1 MGSGTV
7 ELEEVKETQPA
18 RLKRVLP
25 QILLAALLA
34 GGVLTLITYPG
45 IWYSDSYQRAKTAVQ
60 LLSQPDHSSMGSYL
74 SLLPE
79 LVIGLCLEF
88 TGSYAFYTWMQAAF
102 FEAAG
107 LVCIFWFFSG
117 KAAWL
122 LSALFVGCP
131 LFLGYAVYWETG
143 TVTAACLLLLVVAT
157 DAAWQQLRAGGQ
169 ILRLAGVGLC
179 SFLATGYRPNAAT
192 AIAGFAVWEAA
203 ALWRCKAQRR
213 WRAAGIGVLLLGVLL
228 AFRVPQMAGMQPVS
242 NGVVGPM
249 WETACMLHHIGE
261 GNGYD
266 TYLDD
271 LIGAGNTKKIFAETE
286 EPEASMYLF
295 SDTLDYWS
303 VPWSKNSSDQFLSK
317 YVTLIREQPG
327 AFFHVKGEMARRT
340 LGELPFK
347 EYEYD
352 RDGGMAEYHFSD
364 TPQRHLFFDCVT
376 GFAGAWRWGRTPWK
390 VLGTALVLLGIAF
403 FLRRPA
409 ASAAKLLFIAVCYEG
424 AFLLTTQSHEFRYW
438 FPALLLLLVSMAL
451 SLAEILPAVRDV
463 LRRRIRRKV
472 RA

>member
-34 GGVLTLITYPG
+34 GGVLTFITYPG

-79 LVIGLCLEF
+79 LVIDLCLEF

-102 FEAAG
+102 FETAG

-143 TVTAACLLLLVVAT
+143 TVTAACLMLLVVAT

-179 SFLATGYRPNAAT
+179 SFLAAGYRPNAAT

-249 WETACMLHHIGE
+249 WETACMLHRIGE

-271 LIGAGNTKKIFAETE
+271 LIGAGNTKKIFAVEE
-286 EPEASMYLF
+286 EPEDSMYLF

-317 YVTLIREQPG
+317 YVTLIRERPG

-376 GFAGAWRWGRTPWK
+376 GFADAWRWGRTPWK

-409 ASAAKLLFIAVCYEG
+409 ASAARLLFIAVCYEG